1 MGTYTKVAGLTQA
14 NRPVYRLYGSTVLY
28 LFYWSATS
36 SWLIGTSYTTASA
49 RVQSAGGPNAL
60 CPDQAT
66 GWQAAGG
73 ANGFLPWPI
82 TVTAVAAGPT
92 DVGNALALFCG
103 PQTRTGHARNCFV
116 LRADARPVL

>member
-1 MGTYTKVAGLTQA
+1 
-14 NRPVYRLYGSTVLY
+14 LYGSTMRY

-36 SWLIGTSYTTASA
+36 SWLIGSSYTTASA
-49 RVQSAGGPNAL
+49 SVQSAGGPNAL

-73 ANGFLPWPI
+73 ATGFLPWPI

-103 PQTRTGHARNCFV
+103 PQTRTGHARNCLGHSTTGV
-116 LRADARPVL
+116 LRADARRVL